1 MTYTVIFEPSGH
13 QVEIADGER
22 VLTAALRH
30 GLQLPYSCRG
40 GACGACKAQIIEGE
54 VSYPD
59 GEPRGLNATEQT
71 VGMALLCS
79 AVPLC
84 DLRIE
89 AHELVDDDQPEV
101 KNLPCRIVKKELLN
115 HDVLR
120 LYLKLP
126 EPQRMRFL
134 AGQYIDFLLQDG
146 RRRAFSLA
154 NAPHRDELLELHIRH
169 VPDGDFTDFLFN
181 QVQEKAMLRLEGPLG
196 QFTLREDSTRPKI
209 MVAGGT
215 GFAPIKAILEH
226 AFAEEMPQQ
235 IYLYWGA
242 RAKRDLYLDELPRR
256 WAEMHDNFHYVPVL
270 SEPQSDDDW
279 QGATGFVH
287 QAVLN
292 DHPELSEFDV
302 YAAGPPAMT
311 DAAAESFTAA
321 GLPIKHYYSDAFT
334 YADDD

>member
-1 MTYTVIFEPSGH
+1 MSYTVSFEPSGH
-13 QVEIADGER
+13 QVNVADGER
-22 VLTAALRH
+22 ILTAALRH

-54 VSYPD
+54 ISYPD
-59 GEPRGLNATEQT
+59 GEPRGLNAAEQA

-79 AVPLC
+79 AVPTT

-89 AHELVDDDQPEV
+89 AHELIDDDEPEI
-101 KNLPCRIVKKELLN
+101 KNLPCRIVKKEQLN

-126 EPQRMRFL
+126 ETQRMRFL

-181 QVQEKAMLRLEGPLG
+181 KVQEKAMLRVEGPLG
-196 QFTLREDSTRPKI
+196 QFTLRDDSPRSKI

-226 AFAEEMPQQ
+226 AFAEEMPQD
-235 IYLYWGA
+235 IYLYWGVRA
-242 RAKRDLYLDELPRR
+242 RRDLYLNELPQR

-270 SEPQSDDDW
+270 SEPQDDDDW

-287 QAVLN
+287 EAVLQA
-292 DHPELSEFDV
+292 HPDLSSVDV

-311 DAAAESFTAA
+311 DACAETFAAA
-321 GLPIKHYYSDAFT
+321 GLPMERYYSDAFT
-334 YADDD
+334 YAEDD